1 MSKNKNIAEFSI
13 NEKDK
18 EITIKIKDTDITYID
33 NIEAKEKDFYKKLK
47 YIWKLDLPNEIKS
60 KICEEY
66 GKICG
71 QAILFEDEIDYRI
84 DNLMEDILFDEYI
97 YNIYREGIYIDLS
110 LIENDEIWDYLD
122 DD

>member
-1 MSKNKNIAEFSI
+1 MSIAEFRI

-18 EITIKIKDTDITYID
+18 QIIIKIKDHNITYVD
-33 NIEAKEKDFYKKLK
+33 NIDRKEKDFYKKLRCV
-47 YIWKLDLPNEIKS
+47 WKLNLPNEIKS

-71 QAILFEDEIDYRI
+71 QAILFENEINYRI
-84 DNLMEDILFDEYI
+84 DNMVDDLIFEEQLYVMY
-97 YNIYREGIYIDLS
+97 YEGINIDLS

-122 DD
+122 DE